1 MRVSLDWLKDM
12 VAVKGSAEKIAHD
25 LTMAGLEVKKV
36 FSLDRD
42 AVLETEV
49 TTNRPDWLS
58 HIGVARELH
67 AISGARFSLPPHENK
82 IVRKSERSVT
92 ISIQDREL
100 CTYYS
105 ACILEGIE
113 PVDTPREIK
122 ERLENCGIRPVH
134 FLVDV
139 TNYVLL
145 EWGQPLHAFDLDQLH
160 GSHIAARRA
169 HTGEHITSINGKVYE
184 LTEDDLVIADEKGPV
199 AIAGVM
205 GGKESEVGRHTK
217 NILLESAFFAPFT
230 VRKTSRHF
238 ALASESSYRFE
249 RRVDPA
255 GVDEARERAIYLIRK
270 YANPKRVSRVFCAG
284 RPPISKINITLP
296 LREIKKVLGV
306 GIPPAQAKTY
316 LTRLGLRVSGGKSS
330 IGVSVPSFRSDLTRP
345 VDLIEELA
353 RLYGY
358 GRIPETLPL
367 VAPLEPRVDPLLALE
382 EKTRGLCTGLGLDEV
397 ITYSFVESRP
407 YEMAGYP
414 KDRWVKLI
422 NPQNKELNL
431 MRPSLL
437 TGLAAVTQKNMYV
450 GRDRVWIFEIG
461 NRYLSARTREL
472 PVEERTLALA
482 ISGSARD
489 NWLEKPRQ
497 VNFYDLKGVV
507 DTFLSRAGIR
517 EFRTEEASDSVFRA
531 GKGIAVLADGAK
543 LGVYGEL
550 SDQMK
555 RFFDIEKPVF
565 AAEFNLQELLRLCQG
580 STAVADLPRFPPSPR
595 DLTLILPERARSET
609 VMDRIEQLGRGLI
622 QDIKPFA
629 CFHGEKLPKGK
640 KSLSYRILYQS
651 LERTLQNDEVNTLHF
666 DIIRTLETEFGASL
680 PSAATVPPVGQSSA
694 TTAPPPSAAP

>member
-1 MRVSLDWLKDM
+1 MKISLNWLKDM

-36 FSLDRD
+36 LDADRD
-42 AVLETEV
+42 PVLETEI

-82 IVRKSERSVT
+82 ITGKSEKAVT
-92 ISIQDREL
+92 ISIPDREL
-100 CTYYS
+100 CPYYS
-105 ACILEGIE
+105 AVILEGVE
-113 PVDTPREIK
+113 SVDTPREIK
-122 ERLENCGIRPVH
+122 ERLETCGVRPVN

-145 EWGQPLHAFDLDQLH
+145 EWGQPLHAFDLDRLH
-160 GSHIAARRA
+160 GPRIAARRA
-169 HTGEHITSINGKVYE
+169 HTGEKITSINEKVYE
-184 LTEDDLVIADEKGPV
+184 LSEDDLVIADEKGPV

-230 VRKTSRHF
+230 VRKTSRRF

-255 GVDEARERAIYLIRK
+255 GVDEARERAIYLIAK
-270 YANPKRVSRVFCAG
+270 YARPKGISRVFCAG
-284 RPPISKINITLP
+284 RPPVSKVNITLP
-296 LREIKKVLGV
+296 LKEIKKVLGV
-306 GIPPAQAKTY
+306 GISSAQAKTF
-316 LTRLGLRVSGGKSS
+316 LTRLGLRVLGGKNSLR
-330 IGVSVPSFRSDLTRP
+330 VSAPSFRADLTRP
-345 VDLIEELA
+345 IDLIEELA

-358 GRIPETLPL
+358 QHIPETLPSI
-367 VAPLEPRVDPLLALE
+367 APLEPRVEPLLALE
-382 EKTRGLCTGLGLDEV
+382 EKARGLCTGLGLDEV

-431 MRPSLL
+431 LRPSLL
-437 TGLAAVTQKNMYV
+437 TGLATVTQKNIYV
-450 GRDRVWIFEIG
+450 GKERVWIFEIG
-461 NRYLSARTREL
+461 NRYLSARGREL
-472 PVEERTLALA
+472 PVEERTLAIA

-497 VNFYDLKGVV
+497 VNFYDLKGIV
-507 DTFLSRAGIR
+507 DTFLSHAGIR
-517 EFRTEEASDSVFRA
+517 AFRTSEINDPVFRA
-531 GKGIAVLADGAK
+531 GKSVAILADGVRIGA
-543 LGVYGEL
+543 YGEL
-550 SDQMK
+550 SEQVR
-555 RFFDIEKPVF
+555 RFFDIEKSVF
-565 AAEFNLQELLRLCQG
+565 VAEFSLQELLHLRQG
-580 STAVADLPRFPPSPR
+580 PRAVADLPKFPPSPR
-595 DLTLILPERARSET
+595 DLTLILPERIRSEA
-609 VMDRIEQLGRGLI
+609 VMDQIEQLGRGLI

-629 CFHGEKLPKGK
+629 CFRGEKLPKGK

-666 DIIRTLETEFGASL
+666 DIVHALEAEFNASL
-680 PSAATVPPVGQSSA
+680 PKA
-694 TTAPPPSAAP
+694 